1 MTLPVYLIAL
11 IYPGITIIITNI
23 WYINSMYIF
32 FFFILSL
39 IILPNWL
46 LGKSTFILFDLI
58 AYIGFLQS

>member
-1 MTLPVYLIAL
+1 
-11 IYPGITIIITNI
+11 
-23 WYINSMYIF
+23 MYIFFNFFYVFFFFFFF

-46 LGKSTFILFDLI
+46 LGKSTFVLFDLI